1 MVRCVACT
9 DRTCIDAYWWFAVSH
24 LPQAMACPHTHTHT
38 RVVRCRASSRPRPS
52 LTPSPPCRSSGIVGR
67 VAYTSLC
74 TVRVAQTRLCCLSVA
89 APPYAGNMANGQ
101 RDVNV
106 PLSLVP
112 LGDSLLVALE
122 HFLKTV
128 GFRPKRM
135 PKKDGNHL
143 CDWWLYCTLRDAA
156 PTQSQVVFGITKF
169 QKVNKVTHLYCR
181 GKD

>member
-1 MVRCVACT
+1 
-9 DRTCIDAYWWFAVSH
+9 
-24 LPQAMACPHTHTHT
+24 
-38 RVVRCRASSRPRPS
+38 
-52 LTPSPPCRSSGIVGR
+52 
-67 VAYTSLC
+67 
-74 TVRVAQTRLCCLSVA
+74 
-89 APPYAGNMANGQ
+89 MANGQ

-128 GFRPKRM
+128 GFKPKRM

-181 GKD
+181 GKDQKRGYLTTGVRLLNDFLVACPRMVAAVADWDSSEYGSDYLNLARGDMLLPCAPVPAVDAEGWSYAMHAPTGRCGWYPPAYAQ